1 MSTKNKSVISE
12 ELALVELSKFV
23 EMWVDG
29 SVEESELK
37 ESYPSIFDAICRG
50 NLVFNEDL
58 EPVYELINPI
68 KNDEGVVSMSSVN
81 FKTRITPTNQARLA
95 RGIDIK
101 NDQIQFMLVCIAHII
116 SAPSV
121 MMLDKFSK
129 KDYIIIRELST
140 VFM

>member
-23 EMWVDG
+23 DMWVDG
-29 SVEESELK
+29 TVEESELK
-37 ESYPSIFDAICRG
+37 ESYPSIFDAICKG
-50 NLVFNEDL
+50 NLVFNDDL

-68 KNDEGVVSMSSVN
+68 KNDDGAVSISTVN

-95 RGIDIK
+95 KGIDIK

-116 SAPSV
+116 GQPIA
-121 MMLDKFSK
+121 MLDKFSK
-129 KDYIIIRELST
+129 KDYIAIRELST